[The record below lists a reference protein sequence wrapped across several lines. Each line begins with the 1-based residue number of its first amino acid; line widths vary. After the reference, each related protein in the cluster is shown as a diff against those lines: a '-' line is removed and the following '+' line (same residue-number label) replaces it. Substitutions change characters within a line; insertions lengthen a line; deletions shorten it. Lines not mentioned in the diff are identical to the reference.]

1 MESRQLPIYLLT
13 NRRNNFLYLPHP
25 GSIRSL
31 PNIPRSNL
39 EQIITELNIPTSED
53 ITYRDSDYRFLIETY
68 LTTIHDSVPY
78 NNEPLSQIEQ
88 RIRDQQ
94 LRNYTDA
101 RPFDED
107 LPITP
112 IYLLTTQIPSN
123 TSVFISSGIL
133 LNRPIILT
141 INSLTREQIRE
152 IARVIDLNVPVQ
164 SATTN
169 DIYDYLYQNNHRI
182 PYNGES
188 VEGVLQLIRQHEMSI
203 WREQS
208 TSLIYILLSSNSLN
222 NRLLL
227 FPGASS
233 SVLPGE
239 YVIIPMSEFTNDELT
254 DDQFRRIGAVIRSD
268 ITSQGIDILT
278 HYIQSIDAEIMYDG
292 NSIEELLH
300 LIDEHENGEH
310 RVEFRNQRRRIDEYE
325 TQNQENDDEE
335 TSDDETL
342 EVMEL
347 PRQNISSSENDEI
360 PVSRNRNNI
369 FGTVGQNTIRVLPGT
384 GKIINLIKFN

>member
-1 MESRQLPIYLLT
+1 
-13 NRRNNFLYLPHP
+13 
-25 GSIRSL
+25 
-31 PNIPRSNL
+31 
-39 EQIITELNIPTSED
+39 
-53 ITYRDSDYRFLIETY
+53 
-68 LTTIHDSVPY
+68 
-78 NNEPLSQIEQ
+78 
-88 RIRDQQ
+88 
-94 LRNYTDA
+94 
-101 RPFDED
+101 
-107 LPITP
+107 
-112 IYLLTTQIPSN
+112 
-123 TSVFISSGIL
+123 VFISSGIL

-325 TQNQENDDEE
+325 TQNQ
-335 TSDDETL
+335 
-342 EVMEL
+342 
-347 PRQNISSSENDEI
+347 
-360 PVSRNRNNI
+360 
-369 FGTVGQNTIRVLPGT
+369 
-384 GKIINLIKFN
+384 